1 MTPVVWRRAWRWG
14 CLLGLWALLG
24 CSGGPG
30 GAPGPGYYWQSV
42 TGHLALVQAARPVDE
57 WLSDPATPPA
67 LKDRLTLAQRM
78 RRFAVTELALP
89 DNASYTRYADLKRR
103 AAVWNVVAA
112 PEYSLTLQTW
122 CYPLLGCAGYRGYF
136 NEAEAEA
143 FAARLRAQ
151 GLEAV
156 AYPVPAYSTLGWT
169 NWLGG
174 DPLLN
179 TFVGQTEGELA
190 RLLFH
195 ELSHQVVYA
204 SDDTLFNESFATA
217 VERLG
222 GQRWLAAQAGPA
234 ARVAYAEFD
243 GRRQQFRELTRRTR
257 ENLKKIYAQSQHSKA
272 EAAIEVDDF
281 MAARKAVALAE
292 FRQRYDEL
300 KASWGGY
307 NGYDAWVARANNA
320 TFGVQAAYDDLAPA
334 FEALFRHHGCR
345 FSAFYDAVRG
355 LAAQPKAQRHQVLQD
370 ELARQSILASGAL
383 PCGPP
388 PPDPR

>member
-1 MTPVVWRRAWRWG
+1 MTAVRRALVCAVGVWAWLLAG
-14 CLLGLWALLG
+14 CA
-24 CSGGPG
+24 SGPG

-42 TGHLALVQAARPVDE
+42 TGHLALVQAARPVDD
-57 WLSDPATPPA
+57 WLADPATPSA
-67 LKDRLTLAQRM
+67 LKERLARAQRM
-78 RRFAVTELALP
+78 RRFAVDQLALP

-112 PEYSLTLQTW
+112 PEYSLTLHTW
-122 CYPLLGCAGYRGYF
+122 CYPVLGCAGYRGYF

-143 FAARLRAQ
+143 FAASLRAQ
-151 GLEAV
+151 GLEAA

-179 TFVGQTEGELA
+179 TFVGHTEGELA
-190 RLLFH
+190 RLMFH

-204 SDDTLFNESFATA
+204 SDDTVFNESFATA

-222 GQRWLAAQAGPA
+222 GQRWLATQAGPA
-234 ARVAYAEFD
+234 ARLAYAEFD

-257 ENLKKIYAQSQHSKA
+257 ENLKQIYAPVLDGIGF
-272 EAAIEVDDF
+272 AAIEKSNT
-281 MAARKAVALAE
+281 MAAQKQAALAD
-292 FRQRYDEL
+292 FRQRYADL

-320 TFGVQAAYDDLAPA
+320 TFAVQAAYDEGVPA
-334 FEALFRHHGCR
+334 FEALFAREGCQ
-345 FSAFYDAVRG
+345 FPAFYDAVKA
-355 LAAQPKAQRHQVLQD
+355 LAAQPKEARQRTLQD
-370 ELARQSILASGAL
+370 VLTAHPQAPAHGSCAL
-383 PCGPP
+383 SPTPP
-388 PPDPR
+388 A